1 MKNKKPTKKLVL
13 TDFTDLKDE
22 LFGPIGTPERD
33 QYEKELKA
41 EIKEQQ
47 KVTNQ

>member
-1 MKNKKPTKKLVL
+1 MKTKKLTKKLIL
-13 TDFTDLKDE
+13 TDFTDLKDK

-41 EIKEQQ
+41 EIKEQK
-47 KVTNQ
+47 KVTE

>member
-1 MKNKKPTKKLVL
+1 MKTKKPIKKLIL

-33 QYEKELKA
+33 QYEKELKV
-41 EIKEQQ
+41 EVKEQE
-47 KVTNQ
+47 KITN